1 MAKSK
6 NSKVKSVEF
15 RSQLPPTGHVNLG
28 KSLNISM
35 LYPRLQHK
43 LIITGNYDTMR
54 TKSANACLKESLIQR
69 SARDVLV
76 MEMTVMM
83 VVMMTVVVVLV
94 LMVMVM
100 VMMVVMM
107 DIILY

>member
-1 MAKSK
+1 M
-6 NSKVKSVEF
+6 
-15 RSQLPPTGHVNLG
+15 NLG

-35 LYPRLQHK
+35 LYPHLQHK
-43 LIITGNYDTMR
+43 LIITGNYDIMR

-69 SARDVLV
+69 SAKDVLV

-83 VVMMTVVVVLV
+83 VVMMIVVVVLV
-94 LMVMVM
+94 LMVVVM
-100 VMMVVMM
+100 VMM